1 MFLRNLILIVF
12 VFCSIPAL
20 ALKPSK
26 DWLAMPDEISFPGW
40 KASAAETPDH
50 FKIAIWQLPPRGNDR
65 HISVVVAGADA
76 GNMSHYLTLAYALC
90 MNGYT
95 VILFDYRGFGGSQ
108 EFAIDTAQLYYNE
121 FSSDLLAVC
130 QWAKQR
136 IPTNKLAIYGLSMG
150 TILAT
155 QIWPEAHA
163 DYLIG
168 EGFVTNPVAV
178 QQRLLRING
187 RKLELPGDAPFYPQL
202 LARLPNRMLIFSGKY
217 DEITTPSDAQELKR
231 MHAGTIIKTFDAG
244 HGQGY
249 TMMMT
254 DEARGPYIDA
264 IKTFTSR

>member
-1 MFLRNLILIVF
+1 MFLRNLLIIF
-12 VFCSIPAL
+12 FAFCSVNTF

-26 DWLAMPDEISFPGW
+26 DWLAMPDEASFPGW
-40 KASAAETPDH
+40 KSSATETPDH
-50 FKIAIWQLPPRGNDR
+50 YKIVIWQLPAKGTDR
-65 HISVVVAGADA
+65 HVSIVIAGADA

-121 FSSDLLAVC
+121 FSSDLLTVC
-130 QWAKQR
+130 KWAKQR

-155 QIWPEAHA
+155 QIWPEAQA

-178 QQRLLRING
+178 QQRLYRLKG
-187 RKLELPGDAPFYPQL
+187 RRFELPGDAPFYPQL
-202 LARLPNRMLIFSGKY
+202 LASLPDKMLIFSGKY
-217 DEITTPSDAQELKR
+217 DEITTPADALELQR
-231 MHAGTIIKTFDAG
+231 MHPGTIIKTFDAG

-264 IKTFTSR
+264 IKAFTSR